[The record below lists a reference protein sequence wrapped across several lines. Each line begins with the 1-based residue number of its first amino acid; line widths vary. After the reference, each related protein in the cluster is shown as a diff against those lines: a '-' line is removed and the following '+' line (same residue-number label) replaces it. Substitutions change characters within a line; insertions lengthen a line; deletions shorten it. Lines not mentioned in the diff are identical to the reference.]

1 MYNTLFLFCGKSGS
15 GKTTIADILENKF
28 GYKQLKSYT
37 TRPPRY
43 ENESGHTF
51 ITDEEFDKLQ
61 NIIAYTEY
69 NGHRYCATKEQ
80 IDEASIYVIDVP
92 GIETLLKK
100 YDTNRHIEII
110 YFDTTVK
117 TRIERMVDRGD
128 SDTAIVGRLHN
139 DESFDWK
146 DKLKQAIADKNVGIF
161 VVDANISQQK
171 LLYKILDYMY
181 AWNKEYICNW
191 SSSEEV

>member
-28 GYKQLKSYT
+28 GYEQLKSYT

-51 ITDEEFDKLQ
+51 ITEEEFDKLK
-61 NIIAYTEY
+61 NIVAYTEY
-69 NGHRYCATKEQ
+69 NGYRYCATKEQ
-80 IDEASIYVIDVP
+80 IDEVSIYVIDIP
-92 GIETLLKK
+92 GVETLLEK
-100 YDTNRHIEII
+100 YDTDRPIEII

-146 DKLKQAIADKNVGIF
+146 DKLKQAIADKNVGLF

-181 AWNKEYICNW
+181 TWSKEYICDW
-191 SSSEEV
+191 SSSEEM

>member
-28 GYKQLKSYT
+28 GYEQLKSYT

-146 DKLKQAIADKNVGIF
+146 DKLKQAIADKNVGLF

-181 AWNKEYICNW
+181 TWSKEYICDW